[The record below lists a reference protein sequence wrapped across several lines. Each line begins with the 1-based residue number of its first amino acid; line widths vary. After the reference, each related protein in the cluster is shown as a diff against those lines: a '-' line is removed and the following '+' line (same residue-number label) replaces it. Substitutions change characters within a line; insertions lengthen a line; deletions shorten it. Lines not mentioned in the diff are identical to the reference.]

1 VTSCKQDPCNAAC
14 QLITLRVFSTSKSN
28 ASHLNSSLP
37 FITLVTVAPSYP
49 VPGLLKRSL
58 LPCPNFTATRIPTT
72 TSSFRFASRLA
83 NNLSREYA
91 VTPKPSPL
99 YLLPLSRSS
108 LQLTTVS
115 VRTLKMPPNSKQ
127 ATLGYVKN
135 PQLTLGWVG
144 GVQCL
149 LYLS

>member
-1 VTSCKQDPCNAAC
+1 MQTRSLQRCLPINHATRFLNVKVQRVTPQFEPS
-14 QLITLRVFSTSKSN
+14 
-28 ASHLNSSLP
+28 